1 MEKFYLKYCENRKN
15 PNQDQKHFGYNILL
29 PIFCIQP
36 NYTFAALQN
45 IFLNIHSK

>member
-15 PNQDQKHFGYNILL
+15 LNQDWKYSDCNTLV

-36 NYTFAALQN
+36 YKFSADTEN
-45 IFLNIHSK
+45 IL